1 MSVGELSIGKEKG
14 RVLEVGF
21 EGKEHI
27 YLIEKE
33 NGEKFKLAES
43 LVEKWKPSKEV
54 EIFKDSTEF
63 ESKQTKGEYEQK
75 IELIKEDAKIFET
88 GLTILHKNISNKKFV
103 SDKSGM
109 VSSNSIMMFI
119 GTHYKNLGT
128 ELNKIQKTVARLQDK
143 NITDLIKD
151 FIPLIS
157 NKFS

>member
-1 MSVGELSIGKEKG
+1 L
-14 RVLEVGF
+14 
-21 EGKEHI
+21 
-27 YLIEKE
+27 
-33 NGEKFKLAES
+33 NQ
-43 LVEKWKPSKEV
+43 
-54 EIFKDSTEF
+54 
-63 ESKQTKGEYEQK
+63 KQTKGEYEQK

-88 GLTILHKNISNKKFV
+88 TYHKDVQAFENISNKKFV

-151 FIPLIS
+151 FIPKQTNEHKVKLLFKIDRD
-157 NKFS
+157 NKLGVESESLVVDINNKPFTFDLHAYMSIKKIK